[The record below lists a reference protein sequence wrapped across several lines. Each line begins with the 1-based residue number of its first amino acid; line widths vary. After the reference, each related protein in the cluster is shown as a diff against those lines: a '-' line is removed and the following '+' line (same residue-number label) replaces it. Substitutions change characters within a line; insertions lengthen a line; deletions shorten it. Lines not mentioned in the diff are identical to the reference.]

1 MKMLSHKN
9 AIKNEYFGVARIEE
23 SNRIKSK
30 SKEVFLVESTK
41 IEIEKFWFQIIDK
54 NRNRIYFLIIESESN
69 NFGIDPAL
77 ILTSQCTVHP
87 VHIFCNFELGTL
99 QKAERMKKY
108 EKATPHE
115 FTWTPILW
123 AMKLLQKAKQEG
135 KIQVRTC
142 SVAVLPILAI
152 LEKFSIYI

>member
-1 MKMLSHKN
+1 MKILSHKN

-23 SNRIKSK
+23 SNRKKSK

-77 ILTSQCTVHP
+77 
-87 VHIFCNFELGTL
+87 ELRVKNL
-99 QKAERMKKY
+99 
-108 EKATPHE
+108 
-115 FTWTPILW
+115 
-123 AMKLLQKAKQEG
+123 
-135 KIQVRTC
+135 
-142 SVAVLPILAI
+142 S
-152 LEKFSIYI
+152 